1 MLRPIGLALRGGLI
15 TTGRS
20 PHACFSVGP
29 TVLLTAAPCRAC
41 VRIRSRRIALVP
53 RFYLCCALSGV
64 RFAAALLLPAGP
76 PTLALAS
83 GPPSCWRLRPV
94 GLAFASAHAG
104 SLRYA
109 ASIYAAPYRACA
121 SRRPYYYRPVPPRSG
136 GSGRYC
142 VVRGARSSAS
152 SCT

>member
-1 MLRPIGLALRGGLI
+1 MPLRGLI

-20 PHACFSVGP
+20 PHALFSVGP
-29 TVLLTAAPCRAC
+29 TV
-41 VRIRSRRIALVP
+41 RIASVR
-53 RFYLCCALSGV
+53 RF
-64 RFAAALLLPAGP
+64 AALLLPAGP
-76 PTLALAS
+76 PTLSLAS
-83 GPPSCWRLRPV
+83 GPPSCSRLRPV

-109 ASIYAAPYRACA
+109 AS
-121 SRRPYYYRPVPPRSG
+121 RPYYYRPVPPRSG

-152 SCT
+152 SCTLHVLFID